1 MTAWRL
7 RPMRPADLP
16 QIARLEQE
24 LFGAEAWSQELL
36 TAELAAAA
44 GVRGPVDRR
53 YLVAEAA
60 ATAAETV
67 QASGRPD
74 DGAGPDD
81 DAGPD
86 GREGQG
92 PGSGVVVGYA
102 GVWTGDG
109 QGEADLLTIATVPEH
124 RRQGVARSLLEAAVA
139 CARAAGCPAL
149 LLEVRESNT
158 AAQRLYLGRGFK
170 PLGRRRRYYTAP
182 VEDALVMR
190 LNL

>member
-1 MTAWRL
+1 
-7 RPMRPADLP
+7 MRPADLP
-16 QIARLEQE
+16 QVARLERE

-67 QASGRPD
+67 PASGRPA
-74 DGAGPDD
+74 DG
-81 DAGPD
+81 AGPD

-109 QGEADLLTIATVPEH
+109 QGAADLLTIATVPEH